1 MSDTFLYD
9 SLPYLVLLLAVG
21 VPAWLRNRA
30 RLSAWVLRW
39 VEREGTGPAAVSLVV
54 GGFVMLLWH
63 AACFL
68 LPHPVQLFI
77 RSPMRLF
84 LLEVVGLIGGMMLA
98 WGLVA
103 SLSRRFSSREPG
115 ARVWLP
121 FQVLLL
127 AEVLN
132 GLYIAV
138 AYRWASAWYVS
149 VVVPYL
155 RSLVTLQPDATL
167 VAQLPLTVRMHLFG
181 VLALLLAWPL
191 TRWLASAQS
200 APTLVSSR
208 EETAGQGGIVTP

>member
-9 SLPYLVLLLAVG
+9 SLPYVVLALAVG
-21 VPAWLRNRA
+21 VPAFLRNRE
-30 RLSAWVLRW
+30 RLSAWVMRW
-39 VEREGTGPAAVSLVV
+39 AEREGTGSAAVSLVV
-54 GGFVMLLWH
+54 GGLVMLLWH

-68 LPHPVQLFI
+68 LPNAVGLFI

-84 LLEVVGLIGGMMLA
+84 FLEVVGLIGGMMLA

-103 SLSRRFSSREPG
+103 SIAHRLSSREPG
-115 ARVWLP
+115 ARAWLP

-138 AYRWASAWYVS
+138 AFRWASAWYVS

-200 APTLVSSR
+200 APNLVSPR
-208 EETAGQGGIVTP
+208 EESAGQGGIVTP

>member
-1 MSDTFLYD
+1 VSNTFLYD
-9 SLPYLVLLLAVG
+9 SLPYLVLVLAVG
-21 VPAWLRNRA
+21 VPAWLRHRE
-30 RLSAWVLRW
+30 RLSAWVMRQ
-39 VEREGTGPAAVSLVV
+39 VEREGTGSAAVSLVV
-54 GGFVMLLWH
+54 GATIMLLWH

-103 SLSRRFSSREPG
+103 SITRRLSSRDAG
-115 ARVWLP
+115 ARAWLP

-132 GLYIAV
+132 GLIIAV

-167 VAQLPLTVRMHLFG
+167 IAQLPLTVRLHLFG

-191 TRWLASAQS
+191 TRWLASESS
-200 APTLVSSR
+200 APGLVSAR
-208 EETAGQGGIVTP
+208 EETAG

>member
-9 SLPYLVLLLAVG
+9 SLPYVVLVLAVG
-21 VPAWLRNRA
+21 VPAWLRYRE
-30 RLSAWVLRW
+30 RVSAWVMRW
-39 VEREGTGPAAVSLVV
+39 VAREGTGSAAVSLVV
-54 GGFVMLLWH
+54 GALIMLLWH

-68 LPHPVQLFI
+68 LPHAVQLFI
-77 RSPMRLF
+77 RSPVRLF
-84 LLEVVGLIGGMMLA
+84 FLEAVGLIGGMMLA
-98 WGLVA
+98 WGLAA
-103 SLSRRFSSREPG
+103 SISRRLSSREPG
-115 ARVWLP
+115 TRAWLP

-181 VLALLLAWPL
+181 VLALLLAWPI
-191 TRWLASAQS
+191 TRWLASA
-200 APTLVSSR
+200 APTPTLVSSR
-208 EETAGQGGIVTP
+208 EESASQGGIVTP

>member
-1 MSDTFLYD
+1 VSDTFLYD
-9 SLPYLVLLLAVG
+9 SLPYVVLALAVG

-30 RLSAWVLRW
+30 RLSAWVMRW
-39 VEREGTGPAAVSLVV
+39 VEREGTGSAAVSLVV
-54 GGFVMLLWH
+54 GALVMLLWH

-103 SLSRRFSSREPG
+103 SITHRLSSREPG
-115 ARVWLP
+115 ARAWLP

-181 VLALLLAWPL
+181 VLALLLAWPI

-200 APTLVSSR
+200 SPALVSSR
-208 EETAGQGGIVTP
+208 EESAGQGGIVTP

>member
-9 SLPYLVLLLAVG
+9 FLPYFVLVLALG
-21 VPAWLRNRA
+21 VPAWRRYRE
-30 RLSAWVLRW
+30 RLSAWMMRW
-39 VEREGTGPAAVSLVV
+39 VEREGTGTAAVSLVA
-54 GGFVMLLWH
+54 GATLMALWH

-68 LPHPVQLFI
+68 LPGAVRLFI
-77 RSPMRLF
+77 RSPGRLF
-84 LLEVVGLIGGMMLA
+84 LLEVVGLVGGMMLA

-103 SLSRRFSSREPG
+103 SITRRLSSQEPG
-115 ARVWLP
+115 ARAWLG

-138 AYRWASAWYVS
+138 EYRWASAWYVS

-167 VAQLPLTVRMHLFG
+167 IAQLPLTVRMHLFG

-191 TRWLASAQS
+191 SRWLASAGRGEAVPAPVS
-200 APTLVSSR
+200 A
-208 EETAGQGGIVTP
+208 